1 MKTANTKIYFVITIL
16 IAFALNLTSC
26 TFLLP
31 DKSTAQSESNPKKI
45 EAIKKINEIYK
56 NSGSNT
62 LPLMSILNMAKK
74 DTINFDSYVYL
85 ANLVNEFGYHTLVLN
100 DIAESVYHA
109 KVETNYFKQLGDLAV
124 MKLSESNKISKLANA
139 ISELNTCTN
148 INAEKKI
155 QALQKSADFKT
166 MDEAR
171 AYNKSLNTRIV
182 KTTETS
188 NKKTTTL

>member
-1 MKTANTKIYFVITIL
+1 MKPISTNIYCVITIL
-16 IAFALNLTSC
+16 IVFSLNLTSC
-26 TFLLP
+26 TFFLR
-31 DKSTAQSESNPKKI
+31 DKSTEQSETNPKKI

-56 NSGSNT
+56 NSTSNT
-62 LPLMSILNMAKK
+62 LSIKSILDIAEK
-74 DTINFDSYVYL
+74 DTINLDSYVYL
-85 ANLVNEFGYHTLVLN
+85 ANLANEFGYHTLVLN
-100 DIAESVYHA
+100 EIAESVYHA

-124 MKLSESNKISKLANA
+124 MKLSESNQISKLADA
-139 ISELNTCTN
+139 ISEIDTPVNTDV
-148 INAEKKI
+148 EKEI

-188 NKKTTTL
+188 NKK

>member
-1 MKTANTKIYFVITIL
+1 MKSTSKKIYFAITIL
-16 IAFALNLTSC
+16 IALSLNLTSC

-62 LPLMSILNMAKK
+62 LSLMSILNMAKK

-85 ANLVNEFGYHTLVLN
+85 ANLVNEFGYNTVVLN
-100 DIAESVYHA
+100 EVAESVYHA

-139 ISELNTCTN
+139 ISEIDTPVNTDV
-148 INAEKKI
+148 EKEI

-166 MDEAR
+166 IDEAR
-171 AYNKSLNTRIV
+171 TYNREKH
-182 KTTETS
+182 
-188 NKKTTTL
+188 NKK

>member
-1 MKTANTKIYFVITIL
+1 MKPTNTKIYFVITIL

-45 EAIKKINEIYK
+45 EAIKKITEIYK

-62 LPLMSILNMAKK
+62 LSLVSILNMAKK

-85 ANLVNEFGYHTLVLN
+85 ANLVNEFGYNTVVLN
-100 DIAESVYHA
+100 EVAESVYHA

-139 ISELNTCTN
+139 ISEIDTPVNTDV
-148 INAEKKI
+148 EKEI

-166 MDEAR
+166 IDEAR
-171 AYNKSLNTRIV
+171 TYNREKH
-182 KTTETS
+182 
-188 NKKTTTL
+188 NKK

>member
-1 MKTANTKIYFVITIL
+1 MKPANTKIYFVITIL
-16 IAFALNLTSC
+16 IALSLNLTSC
-26 TFLLP
+26 TFLLR

-62 LPLMSILNMAKK
+62 LTLMSILNMAKK

-85 ANLVNEFGYHTLVLN
+85 ANLVNEFGYNTLVLN
-100 DIAESVYHA
+100 EIAESVYHA

-124 MKLSESNKISKLANA
+124 MTLGDSYHIIKSADA

-148 INAEKKI
+148 IKAEKII
-155 QALQKSADFKT
+155 QTLQKSANFKT
-166 MDEAR
+166 MNEAR
-171 AYNKSLNTRIV
+171 AYNKSLN
-182 KTTETS
+182 
-188 NKKTTTL
+188 NKF